1 MEKALDA
8 VMSGMTLIDICE
20 DDDMPDHR
28 ELRIYIMRDPQLR
41 TRFQEAR
48 DISSEYTQDRLITEA
63 KGGDGEIP
71 DEVQRSALVVKTMMW
86 QIEKMSPERY
96 GPRQQVD
103 VTHTYDISKA
113 MEKAQ
118 KRLEQNREKT
128 IEGEVLRDEG

>member
-1 MEKALDA
+1 RPEFAL
-8 VMSGMTLIDICE
+8 
-20 DDDMPDHR
+20 R
-28 ELRIYIMRDPQLR
+28 ELRIYIMRDPMLR

-48 DISSEYTQDRLITEA
+48 DISSEYSHDRLIKEA

-113 MEKAQ
+113 MERAQ
-118 KRLEQNREKT
+118 LRLEQSRAEKVINGEFREET
-128 IEGEVLRDEG
+128 